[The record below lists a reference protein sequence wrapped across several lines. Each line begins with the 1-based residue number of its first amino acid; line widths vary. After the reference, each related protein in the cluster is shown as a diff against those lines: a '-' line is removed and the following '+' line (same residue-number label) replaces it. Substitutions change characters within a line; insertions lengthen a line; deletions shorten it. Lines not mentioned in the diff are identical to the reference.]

1 MKFSILVPAYNE
13 EQSISSCLNSLISV
27 AYDDKEII
35 VIDDASTDHTVQ
47 VVEEYLSKGVIL
59 VRRKINGGRAAALN
73 SGLQKAT
80 GEVIVTTDADT
91 IVPSNWLRRF
101 NLCFEQQ
108 GVVAVGGSYQA
119 KNKDKLLAN
128 VTSLLDIILNVV
140 FKKSLVPN
148 KLSGVNSAILRKELL
163 NLGGFNENSWWSED
177 SELGWKLDKIGKVIY
192 DRDNVVSTD
201 YPDTWKNIWKRKFY
215 WGYAMG
221 LKFREQMPFNIK
233 LWLRPMI
240 FLALLLSLLTSLV
253 TIPYGINMFLIP
265 CLIFFF
271 ILSSLTIL
279 YIPLGI
285 IVIVRNKERISVEA
299 VFFLAVLPIVREFAY
314 VYGMFL
320 GFCKGRVGVIKP
332 SWKEKINHKDTEI
345 TESTESTEKKR

>member
-1 MKFSILVPAYNE
+1 MKFSILIPAYNE

-201 YPDTWKNIWKRKFY
+201 YPDTWK
-215 WGYAMG
+215 
-221 LKFREQMPFNIK
+221 
-233 LWLRPMI
+233 
-240 FLALLLSLLTSLV
+240 TS
-253 TIPYGINMFLIP
+253 GRGS
-265 CLIFFF
+265 F
-271 ILSSLTIL
+271 I
-279 YIPLGI
+279 G
-285 IVIVRNKERISVEA
+285 
-299 VFFLAVLPIVREFAY
+299 
-314 VYGMFL
+314 
-320 GFCKGRVGVIKP
+320 
-332 SWKEKINHKDTEI
+332 DTQWD
-345 TESTESTEKKR
+345 